1 MQSKASKPLGRR
13 VWAWSLYDFGNSS
26 FAVLFGAM
34 FAVYYTED
42 VVSPYY
48 ENVVG
53 KPVEGEG
60 DLWWGGTIALS
71 MLLVAFSSPFM
82 GGIADHT
89 GRRKRILAFYTA
101 VGVVS
106 VFALML
112 VGPGGLGMVLVAS
125 ALAAL
130 ANIAFEGGLV
140 FYNAYLPDIAPPDQ
154 RGRVS
159 ALGFAV
165 GYAGSLVALG
175 IAWPIVVS
183 GHWQWMWA
191 AIALQWL
198 VFSLPLFKEMPPDQ
212 PTGLSL
218 RAAALRG
225 LKETGQT
232 IRTVW
237 GMKDLRRFLLAFF
250 VYMDGVITVVYFAS
264 RYAKQT
270 LEFTN
275 LQVLGMLVI
284 VQITALIGALAM
296 GGPTDRKGPA
306 WTVRVLL
313 LWWVAVAV
321 AAYLAQGQVFF
332 LVVAGMAGLGLGSI
346 QAASRVFLTRLTPK
360 GRESEFFGFYALC
373 GKTGSILGPITFGIV
388 TMLSGGNQRPAVLA
402 VAGFYFVGLLLLKGV
417 KDDPVALADG

>member
-13 VWAWSLYDFGNSS
+13 VWAWSLYDFANSS

-48 ENVVG
+48 VNVVG

-101 VGVVS
+101 VGVVA
-106 VFALML
+106 VFALMF
-112 VGPGGLGMVLVAS
+112 VGPGGLGMVLMAS

-165 GYAGSLVALG
+165 GTRGADHNRSSAYEVDFSDRVDRRA
-175 IAWPIVVS
+175 VS
-183 GHWQWMWA
+183 
-191 AIALQWL
+191 
-198 VFSLPLFKEMPPDQ
+198 P
-212 PTGLSL
+212 
-218 RAAALRG
+218 AAA
-225 LKETGQT
+225 
-232 IRTVW
+232 
-237 GMKDLRRFLLAFF
+237 
-250 VYMDGVITVVYFAS
+250 
-264 RYAKQT
+264 
-270 LEFTN
+270 
-275 LQVLGMLVI
+275 
-284 VQITALIGALAM
+284 
-296 GGPTDRKGPA
+296 P
-306 WTVRVLL
+306 
-313 LWWVAVAV
+313 
-321 AAYLAQGQVFF
+321 
-332 LVVAGMAGLGLGSI
+332 
-346 QAASRVFLTRLTPK
+346 
-360 GRESEFFGFYALC
+360 
-373 GKTGSILGPITFGIV
+373 
-388 TMLSGGNQRPAVLA
+388 LA
-402 VAGFYFVGLLLLKGV
+402 VATENKAALLDSLILCKFLRGVFDDFYGEAAEMLNLVTGWDTDSAELTETAARIAAAKKLFNIRAGWTAAEDTLPSRFFAAPPS
-417 KDDPVALADG
+417 DDP